1 MAGVI
6 TEIAAECG
14 VSEQAVR
21 AWCRRNHVAKD
32 AKGSFA
38 ISESQKSAIYQHYL
52 GVERKQVSQPAKAS
66 CETCETALIA
76 MLQGELDRKS
86 EQLAVKDKQIEEL
99 NARLAEV
106 SSALVCGQFHRQHI
120 VADDHRQNHAFVAQ
134 RLVDQRA
141 NIHLVGQRPIEHHA
155 PCSHKERFAPQLFG
169 HRSRL
174 PRPFVGRQSRFE
186 LPHRMA

>member
-1 MAGVI
+1 MI

-38 ISESQKSAIYQHYL
+38 ISEIIKTAIYRHYRV
-52 GVERKQVSQPAKAS
+52 VEGNEVSQSAKAS
-66 CETCETALIA
+66 CETCETTLIA

-99 NARLAEV
+99 NARLAEI
-106 SSALVCGQFHRQHI
+106 SSALVAAQQTAQAAQALHAGTIQQQLTSGDVTEQSVEPPVEARNGWLHRI
-120 VADDHRQNHAFVAQ
+120 
-134 RLVDQRA
+134 
-141 NIHLVGQRPIEHHA
+141 
-155 PCSHKERFAPQLFG
+155 LF
-169 HRSRL
+169 RKL
-174 PRPFVGRQSRFE
+174 
-186 LPHRMA
+186 